1 MSRTKGRA
9 LVIYR
14 NVASV
19 MLAVSVLQLAAGIL
33 SVAIPL
39 AMDGYGW
46 SRISIG
52 AVLASY
58 GGGFL
63 IGSLIAP
70 AVVRNIGH
78 IRAYAAF
85 AGVAAALTLLIALG
99 DDFLWWCLSR
109 AGFGLCVAGLFAVAE
124 SWIADATPA
133 DRRGAVISVYQILSR
148 VGLIAGPFLIA
159 IPALSLIE
167 SFVLAGAFISLAL
180 APITATR
187 RAQPVIAEGE
197 RISPM
202 RLFKIAPTAAGAA
215 FTAGVVNAGVLAFVP
230 LWAEGLSGVE
240 TGAGAATVLAAVYG
254 VSMIVQWP
262 AGKLSDQFDRRYVIA
277 GLAGF
282 AGLFALALAIFP
294 GLSLQTSTALAG
306 LWGAVSL
313 SFYGVAV
320 AHAADRS
327 RVEELPAIASGVLM
341 VWAAGSI
348 VGPLIAG
355 ALYGSALGARGLFL
369 FAAGASLLLTALTLW
384 RTRARRATPDA
395 QRERFVNLQATSAA
409 LAEIEGPGERA
420 EPETV

>member
-1 MSRTKGRA
+1 M
-9 LVIYR
+9 VIYR

-19 MLAVSVLQLAAGIL
+19 MLAVSILQLAAGIL

-58 GGGFL
+58 GVGFL
-63 IGSLIAP
+63 IGSLVAP
-70 AVVRNIGH
+70 AVVASIGH

-85 AGVAAALTLLIALG
+85 AGVAASLTLLIALG

-109 AGFGLCVAGLFAVAE
+109 GGFGLCVAGLFAVAE

-133 DRRGAVISVYQILSR
+133 ERRGAVISVYQILSR

-180 APITATR
+180 VPITATR

-197 RISPM
+197 RVSPL
-202 RLFKIAPTAAGAA
+202 RLLQIAPTAAAAA
-215 FTAGVVNAGVLAFVP
+215 FAAGVVNAGVLAFVP

-240 TGAGAATVLAAVYG
+240 TGAGAATVLAAIYG

-262 AGKLSDQFDRRYVIA
+262 AGRLSDRFDRRYVIA
-277 GLAGF
+277 GLALL
-282 AGLFALALAIFP
+282 AGVFALALALFP
-294 GLSLQTSTALAG
+294 GLSLRASTGLAG
-306 LWGAVSL
+306 LWGAASL

-327 RVEELPAIASGVLM
+327 RAEELPAIASGVLM
-341 VWAAGSI
+341 VWASGSI
-348 VGPLIAG
+348 VGPLVAG
-355 ALYGSALGARGLFL
+355 ALYGSPLGARGLFL
-369 FAAGASLLLTALTLW
+369 FAAGVLAALAAITLW
-384 RTRARRATPDA
+384 RTRRREATPA
-395 QRERFVNLQATSAA
+395 PQREKFVNLQATSPA
-409 LAEIEGPGERA
+409 LAQIEGPA
-420 EPETV
+420 EHDKAESV